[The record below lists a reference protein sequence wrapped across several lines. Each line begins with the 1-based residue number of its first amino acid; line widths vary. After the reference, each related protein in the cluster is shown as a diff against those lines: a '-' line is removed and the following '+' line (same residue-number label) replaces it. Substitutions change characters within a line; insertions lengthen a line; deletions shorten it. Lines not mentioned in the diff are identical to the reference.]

1 MFTINQHT
9 NAGFSMTFKNGW
21 TVSVQFGKG
30 NYCFNQFEMET
41 AKEETKQQCQN
52 AEIAAWDNN
61 TDKWYSFN
69 DDTVKGWV
77 NADEVARFIVE
88 IQRKNPNE

>member
-30 NYCFNQFEMET
+30 NYCDNRFDDSSKTQSP
-41 AKEETKQQCQN
+41 N

-61 TDKWYSFN
+61 TDKWYSFGDN
-69 DDTVKGWV
+69 TVKGWV
-77 NADEVARFIVE
+77 SPDEVAKFIMK
-88 IQRKNPNE
+88 IKRKKLNG

>member
-30 NYCFNQFEMET
+30 NYCDNRFDDSSKTQSP
-41 AKEETKQQCQN
+41 N

-61 TDKWYSFN
+61 TDRQYSFN